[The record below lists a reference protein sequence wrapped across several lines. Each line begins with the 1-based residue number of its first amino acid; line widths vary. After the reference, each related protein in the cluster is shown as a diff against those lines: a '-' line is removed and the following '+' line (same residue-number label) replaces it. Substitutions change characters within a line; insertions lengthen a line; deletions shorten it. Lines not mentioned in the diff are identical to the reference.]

1 MTWIVKD
8 SGCLHSI
15 MLNLMN
21 KLKKL
26 YKLLP
31 PLLARDIKER
41 YAGSTFGVLWTIL
54 QPLLFILLFW
64 LVFSKIIKI
73 RIPSDTGDIPFI
85 AFLLSGLLPWFA
97 MQEGVTRGVSSI
109 VEKGYIIKKVFYP
122 YELFPLAAVLSSF
135 MHHGIGFFVFLVV
148 FFLYKGSI
156 LFFQIPLIIALL
168 VCQLILT
175 AGIALLLSA
184 LAVYLRDIL
193 HVIAVAFQA
202 IFYLTTILYPITAVP
217 EELKLIIYL
226 NPFTMLIESYH
237 NVILFYKYP
246 EINHTLY
253 LLIFTTAVFITG
265 YFTFRKLKRGFVDVL

>member
-1 MTWIVKD
+1 MKN
-8 SGCLHSI
+8 I
-15 MLNLMN
+15 MS
-21 KLKKL
+21 KLIKL

-97 MQEGVTRGVSSI
+97 LQEGVTRGVSSI

-135 MHHGIGFFVFLVV
+135 MHHGIGFFIFLLI
-148 FFLYKGSI
+148 FFLYYKGAI
-156 LFFQIPLIIALL
+156 LFFQIPLIIALIL
-168 VCQLILT
+168 CQLTLT
-175 AGIALLLSA
+175 LGIALLLSA

-193 HVIAVAFQA
+193 HIVGVAFQA

-217 EELKLIIYL
+217 EELKPIIYL

-237 NVILFYKYP
+237 NVILFDKYP
-246 EINHTLY
+246 EISNIIY
-253 LLIFTTAVFITG
+253 LLLFTFIMFIAG
-265 YFTFRKLKRGFVDVL
+265 YYIFRKLKRGFVDVL